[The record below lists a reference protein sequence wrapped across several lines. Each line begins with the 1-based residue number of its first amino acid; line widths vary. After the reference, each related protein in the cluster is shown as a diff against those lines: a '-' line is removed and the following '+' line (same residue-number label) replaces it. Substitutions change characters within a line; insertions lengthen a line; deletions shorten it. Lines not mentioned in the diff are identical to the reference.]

1 MLKEPVGRH
10 FDDGVAA
17 ALATCFPSGWGLE
30 FIRFDHFRTIQYD
43 FLIDNLQIKCQRKF
57 HTTQY
62 GFFMPDSPRVLAR
75 RAAPF
80 ALLLLGACA
89 AVPDLGPK
97 PIPVAPESIAAERSL
112 APTTNAA
119 WPGGNWWTAYGDPQL
134 DGLIEEGL
142 RNSPDVS
149 IALARY
155 RRAGGYAQEAGA
167 ALLPRVDV
175 QGQATL
181 DKQSYNMGY
190 PPEFQ
195 QFLPQGWNDAGRV
208 AANLGFDLDLWGRNR
223 AALAAATSEERA
235 TAIDVQQAQLLL
247 TTGIALAYVDL
258 QQQFIERDIRQS
270 TLELRL
276 SNQKLVTDRE
286 ANGLENRVSVRQ
298 ADADVESARTS
309 LGEANEAIEIRQ
321 HQIAALIGSGPDRGL
336 AITKPNLAP
345 LATSGVPAG
354 ATADLIGRRPDIAA
368 ARERVEAAASRIK
381 VAKADFFPDI
391 SINALV
397 GVQSLG
403 LNTLLEKGSVFG
415 SVGPAISL
423 PIFHGGELQGRYRGA
438 RAEYDEAVASYDS
451 TVLGAYQQV
460 ADAVTSDRSL
470 DQRVIDARKALAA
483 SEEAYSLARRR
494 YEGGLSTYLDVL
506 QVQDRMLLTRSRV
519 AAIEAAARSIDITL
533 IRALGG
539 GFNTAT
545 AATTTSKDVP
555 NG

>member
-1 MLKEPVGRH
+1 M
-10 FDDGVAA
+10 
-17 ALATCFPSGWGLE
+17 SN
-30 FIRFDHFRTIQYD
+30 FRS
-43 FLIDNLQIKCQRKF
+43 N
-57 HTTQY
+57 
-62 GFFMPDSPRVLAR
+62 SVR
-75 RAAPF
+75 RAAPL
-80 ALLLLGACA
+80 ALFLLGACA
-89 AVPDLGPK
+89 AVPDLGLK
-97 PIPVAPESIAAERSL
+97 PTPVAPESIAAERSL
-112 APTTNAA
+112 APSTNVA
-119 WPGGNWWTAYGDPQL
+119 WPGGAWWTAYGDPQL

-142 RNSPDVS
+142 RSSPDVS
-149 IALARY
+149 VALARY

-167 ALLPRVDV
+167 ALLPRIDV
-175 QGQATL
+175 QGDVTAE
-181 DKQSYNMGY
+181 KQSYNNGF
-190 PPEFQ
+190 PRE
-195 QFLPQGWNDAGRV
+195 FLPQGWKDTGQV
-208 AANLGFDLDLWGRNR
+208 AASIGFDLDLWGRNR

-235 TAIDVQQAQLLL
+235 ASIDVQQAGLLL
-247 TTGIALAYVDL
+247 TTGIALAYIDL

-298 ADADVESARTS
+298 SDADVESARTS

-321 HQIAALIGSGPDRGL
+321 HQIAALIGAGPDRGL
-336 AITKPNLAP
+336 AITRPNLTP

-354 ATADLIGRRPDIAA
+354 ATTDLIGRRPDIAA
-368 ARERVEAAASRIK
+368 ARERMEAAANRIK
-381 VAKADFFPDI
+381 VARADFFPAVNI
-391 SINALV
+391 SALA
-397 GVQSLG
+397 GLQSLG
-403 LNTLLEKGSVFG
+403 LDNLFKSGSTFG
-415 SVGPAISL
+415 SVGPAVSL

-438 RAEYDEAVASYDS
+438 RAEYDEAVASYDRI
-451 TVLGAYQQV
+451 VLGAYQQV

-545 AATTTSKDVP
+545 AATTNSKDAP